1 MLSLSRFSVK
11 STQVQSKLVL
21 NVILQRAANDA
32 AALAW
37 IAIVAT
43 SAAIG

>member
-1 MLSLSRFSVK
+1 MLALARFSVK
-11 STQVQSKLVL
+11 STQVQSKLVS
-21 NVILQRAANDA
+21 NVILQRAATDA